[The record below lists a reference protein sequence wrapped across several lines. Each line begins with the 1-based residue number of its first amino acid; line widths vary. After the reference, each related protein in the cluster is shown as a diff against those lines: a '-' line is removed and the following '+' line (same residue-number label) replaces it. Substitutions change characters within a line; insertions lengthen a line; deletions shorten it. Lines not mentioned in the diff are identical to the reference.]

1 MSKFFDITFWQVFLR
16 DIIDRLITGGTK
28 ILMLLVIYLIVK
40 KLLAGF
46 VDAAMTRLAHRQEL
60 SRSPESSSRI
70 LTLKS
75 LVGSIVGYLLTFILI
90 IMLLDALGANIT
102 GIVTTAGV
110 SGLAIGFGAQKLV
123 KDVISGFFLIVED
136 QFQVG
141 EYVTIGAVSGI
152 VEELGMRTTR
162 LKDDQGRLVMLA
174 NGDIVSVINHSRSPV
189 HSFIEI
195 SVGAEADINLAE
207 EKINLACKDLYE
219 KTPKNLQEPP
229 HTLGI
234 SALDGAKV
242 TIRISVVA
250 TPCDLTLE
258 QMRVRETVRNCLLL
272 ENITLV

>member
-1 MSKFFDITFWQVFLR
+1 MSKYFDITFWQVFLR
-16 DIIDRLITGGTK
+16 DVLDRLITGGTK
-28 ILMLLVIYLIVK
+28 ILMLLVVYLIVK

-46 VDAAMTRLAHRQEL
+46 VDTAMTRLAHRQEL
-60 SRSPESSSRI
+60 TRSPESSSRI

-195 SVGAEADINLAE
+195 SIGTDADLNLAE
-207 EKINLACKDLYE
+207 DKINLEC
-219 KTPKNLQEPP
+219 N
-229 HTLGI
+229 
-234 SALDGAKV
+234 
-242 TIRISVVA
+242 
-250 TPCDLTLE
+250 
-258 QMRVRETVRNCLLL
+258 
-272 ENITLV
+272 